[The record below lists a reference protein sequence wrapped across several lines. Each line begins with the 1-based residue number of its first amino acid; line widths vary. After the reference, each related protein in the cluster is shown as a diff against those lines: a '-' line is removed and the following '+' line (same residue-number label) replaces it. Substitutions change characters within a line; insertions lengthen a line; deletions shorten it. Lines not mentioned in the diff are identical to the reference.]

1 MPREGGASSN
11 RGGRHSIVCVGG
23 YWIIRLREGFAKVTH
38 GDSFGERFA
47 GG

>member
-23 YWIIRLREGFAKVTH
+23 YWIIRLREGLAEVLDTGFAV
-38 GDSFGERFA
+38 GF
-47 GG
+47 